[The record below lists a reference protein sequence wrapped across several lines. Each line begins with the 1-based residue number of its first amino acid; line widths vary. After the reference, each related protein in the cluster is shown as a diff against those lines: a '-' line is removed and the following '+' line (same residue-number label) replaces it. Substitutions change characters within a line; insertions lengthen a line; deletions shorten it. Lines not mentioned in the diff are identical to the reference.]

1 MLPSVFAPI
10 TGVFADR
17 FDRRS
22 VLLGCEVFQAIVGL
36 VIVVWLPALAPLLVL
51 VFAKSIAAS
60 IADTAGRSALP
71 ALVDDADLVGANAW
85 FGGTRQAADVLGP
98 LLGGLLVA
106 VANVRTAL
114 AIDMITFVI
123 AVPLVL
129 RLPALTPEA
138 RAHVSSWI
146 ADAREGLRYLADHR
160 IAGGLA
166 LAFFLIGLTAADDV
180 ALPFLA
186 REFGAG
192 DFGIGVLY
200 AAVAAGLVLGFAVL
214 ADGRVRMSRR

>member
-1 MLPSVFAPI
+1 M
-10 TGVFADR
+10 
-17 FDRRS
+17 
-22 VLLGCEVFQAIVGL
+22 FQAIVGL

-138 RAHVSSWI
+138 RAHVEQLDRRRPRG
-146 ADAREGLRYLADHR
+146 A
-160 IAGGLA
+160 
-166 LAFFLIGLTAADDV
+166 
-180 ALPFLA
+180 ALPRAPSDRRRA
-186 REFGAG
+186 RPR
-192 DFGIGVLY
+192 VLPDRPHR
-200 AAVAAGLVLGFAVL
+200 G
-214 ADGRVRMSRR
+214 GRRRTPVPRS